1 MSDTKKTFADKVNAV
16 KKSAPLAE
24 KSNTVKKKMG
34 RPKKAKEDLKNKQ
47 IPSYYTA
54 KEQEAIK
61 RAAEAVGQSVG
72 EFVRAATLEKLD

>member
-1 MSDTKKTFADKVNAV
+1 MRKDPIDEVTEDEITVTVEKKAQPTTG
-16 KKSAPLAE
+16 KKR
-24 KSNTVKKKMG
+24 MG